1 MPELTENKPTLRPEQ
16 VLMLP
21 KPKQQRV
28 EETRIEVPQMM
39 PINTIKPSSFD
50 QILRTSQQVPTAGF

>member
-1 MPELTENKPTLRPEQ
+1 MPELTENKLTMRPEQ

-28 EETRIEVPQMM
+28 EELRNEGPQMM
-39 PINTIKPSSFD
+39 PISTIKPSSFD
-50 QILRTSQQVPTAGF
+50 QILRTSQQMPTAGF